1 MSDEQR
7 KRNTPP
13 RPVKPSATQRHELDR
28 IKPNTGVKQV
38 NSVALPG
45 IDTRAEI
52 ADIQHGFGLRVGDSR
67 YRINERVYVQKP
79 DGAMYPESGDGI
91 VKLTNPQFRALR
103 LLIAH
108 GGRTVGFN
116 RATERDSTIS
126 ETDIELAL
134 ELFRIRKG
142 T

>member
-1 MSDEQR
+1 MSDEKW

-13 RPVKPSATQRHELDR
+13 RSVTPSATQRHELNR
-28 IKPNTGVKQV
+28 ITPTSAVKRK

-52 ADIQHGFGLRVGDSR
+52 AGIQQGRGQRVGDSR
-67 YRINERVYVQKP
+67 YQINGRVYVRKP
-79 DGAMYPESGDGI
+79 DGATYPESGDGI
-91 VKLTNPQFRALR
+91 IKLTNPQFRALR

-108 GGRTVGFN
+108 AGRTVGFN

-126 ETDIELAL
+126 EADIELAL

-142 T
+142 K

>member
-1 MSDEQR
+1 MSDEQP
-7 KRNTPP
+7 KRNMPP
-13 RPVKPSATQRHELDR
+13 RSVTPSATQRHELNR
-28 IKPNTGVKQV
+28 IRPNSRVKRV

-52 ADIQHGFGLRVGDSR
+52 AGIQQGHGQRIGDSR

-79 DGAMYPESGDGI
+79 DGAMYPESGEGI

-108 GGRTVGFN
+108 AGRTVGFIK
-116 RATERDSTIS
+116 ATERDSTIS

-134 ELFRIRKG
+134 ELFQIRKG

>member
-7 KRNTPP
+7 KRDTPP
-13 RPVKPSATQRHELDR
+13 HPVRPSATQRHELNR
-28 IKPNTGVKQV
+28 IKPNTRVKPE

-52 ADIQHGFGLRVGDSR
+52 VRIQQGYGQRVGDSR
-67 YRINERVYVQKP
+67 YRINGRVYVRKP
-79 DGAMYPESGDGI
+79 DGAMYPGSGDGI

-108 GGRTVGFN
+108 AGRTVGFE
-116 RATERDSTIS
+116 RATERDVTIS

-134 ELFRIRKG
+134 ELFRIREG
-142 T
+142 A